1 MKQFILLLFL
11 ISACSPAF
19 SQMFTN
25 EEKEIITLQDLRT
38 LGENQKLLK
47 YLESSN
53 QKIQIRAIYALANIA
68 DIKTVEPLGNLLLNS
83 YVKPVKTACA
93 FALSEIDFPGSI
105 DYLKKALAKETDAE
119 VIAAILNALGRV
131 GKADELELL
140 ASYSSADNIINSALA
155 LAIGRFS
162 ARKIRSES
170 AINKLIELSSIDNPI
185 VKKYSAYGFFRTAD
199 GNLLT
204 PAREAI
210 LGLTEI
216 SDPDTRMW
224 AFTALERIHDLNDFN
239 YILNS
244 LKNETDW
251 KVKVNIAGGVY
262 NYKTIYND
270 KSGGNLLAVLNEQ
283 LLDINPN
290 VRLTVLGAI
299 GKYFSDIEFSSSI
312 GDEIKKVLLYY
323 FSDTI
328 KVDWQERGAAVDA
341 YAMIFKDEAK
351 TELFKLFVNTADYD
365 LKPFIIK
372 SFSYFKNPL
381 VYREVQDSISSE
393 VQRYYKKFN
402 IDNKELIGSKDLRQ
416 MYRAFIEMIT
426 VLDDNLDEENL
437 NITRLIY
444 SEFVSSKDPGLAG
457 MCLEALRDSLY
468 LKYRPETSM
477 LLMYDYKE
485 LASYK
490 NFDIILMI
498 IDTWGEFKDTG
509 VVSTLKENLTG
520 GNYEI
525 AIHSAKALEKIT
537 GIKYNVSLKPQ
548 GDINWARLDAAYTGR
563 FATLRTSIGDI
574 KIKMFP
580 EIAPLTVLNFLK
592 LSEQKLI
599 NNTMFPRVVPNFVI
613 QGGDPSE
620 SGWGSA
626 GYIIRS
632 EFTDLP
638 YERGSVGMAS
648 DGKDTEG
655 SQFFITHS
663 PQPHLEGRYT
673 VFGIVIEGFD
683 VLDNIKYGDSVE
695 EIVLSTE

>member
-1 MKQFILLLFL
+1 
-11 ISACSPAF
+11 
-19 SQMFTN
+19 
-25 EEKEIITLQDLRT
+25 
-38 LGENQKLLK
+38 
-47 YLESSN
+47 
-53 QKIQIRAIYALANIA
+53 
-68 DIKTVEPLGNLLLNS
+68 
-83 YVKPVKTACA
+83 
-93 FALSEIDFPGSI
+93 
-105 DYLKKALAKETDAE
+105 
-119 VIAAILNALGRV
+119 
-131 GKADELELL
+131 
-140 ASYSSADNIINSALA
+140 
-155 LAIGRFS
+155 
-162 ARKIRSES
+162 
-170 AINKLIELSSIDNPI
+170 
-185 VKKYSAYGFFRTAD
+185 
-199 GNLLT
+199 
-204 PAREAI
+204 
-210 LGLTEI
+210 
-216 SDPDTRMW
+216 
-224 AFTALERIHDLNDFN
+224 
-239 YILNS
+239 
-244 LKNETDW
+244 
-251 KVKVNIAGGVY
+251 
-262 NYKTIYND
+262 
-270 KSGGNLLAVLNEQ
+270 
-283 LLDINPN
+283 
-290 VRLTVLGAI
+290 
-299 GKYFSDIEFSSSI
+299 
-312 GDEIKKVLLYY
+312 
-323 FSDTI
+323 
-328 KVDWQERGAAVDA
+328 
-341 YAMIFKDEAK
+341 
-351 TELFKLFVNTADYD
+351 
-365 LKPFIIK
+365 
-372 SFSYFKNPL
+372 
-381 VYREVQDSISSE
+381 
-393 VQRYYKKFN
+393 
-402 IDNKELIGSKDLRQ
+402 